1 MMAILEEFCL
11 GNYDKERIKK
21 SHIFLL
27 QKCQGADEVDFHPI
41 SLSNSTYLIIA
52 KVLANRLREVIDE
65 LIELFQLVLT
75 PLSKMV
81 R

>member
-1 MMAILEEFCL
+1 MAILEEFCL

-27 QKCQGADEVDFHPI
+27 QKCQGAVEVDFHPM
-41 SLSNSTYLIIA
+41 SLSNSIYLIIT
-52 KVLANRLREVIDE
+52 KVLANRLREVSDE
-65 LIELFQLVLT
+65 FFVVFQSVLT
-75 PLSKMV
+75 PLSKMA